1 MKYIWGFRK
10 DMIVH
15 TWDPETQKTEIKWL
29 SSRSAWNIVITML
42 TVHSKTFP
50 WKKNV
55 LKCGTRGGEDDFR
68 VDEELMELR
77 TQYYKIWHRC
87 ICKYTKRSY
96 LSSPPIFPLNIKK
109 KVSDLFWKKLITM
122 IPVSSLYTWKKNK
135 NERCLRAPP
144 SYIGSPQSELTGLP
158 SSLCLHSNP
167 NTVFLLFP
175 SVFQLQL
182 SLVLPFLLKSK
193 TSFLP

>member
-1 MKYIWGFRK
+1 
-10 DMIVH
+10 MIVL
-15 TWDPETQKTEIKWL
+15 TWDPETQEAEIKWL

-50 WKKNV
+50 WENI

-109 KVSDLFWKKLITM
+109 VSVLFWKKLITM
-122 IPVSSLYTWKKNK
+122 IPVSSLYTWIK

-144 SYIGSPQSELTGLP
+144 SCIGSPQSELTGLP
-158 SSLCLHSNP
+158 SSLCLHSNT
-167 NTVFLLFP
+167 NTVFSLFP

-182 SLVLPFLLKSK
+182 PLVLPFLLKFK
-193 TSFLP
+193 TYFLP

>member
-1 MKYIWGFRK
+1 
-10 DMIVH
+10 
-15 TWDPETQKTEIKWL
+15 
-29 SSRSAWNIVITML
+29 
-42 TVHSKTFP
+42 
-50 WKKNV
+50 
-55 LKCGTRGGEDDFR
+55 
-68 VDEELMELR
+68 MELR

-109 KVSDLFWKKLITM
+109 KSFRSFLKETNYHDSCEFSVYLK
-122 IPVSSLYTWKKNK
+122 K

-144 SYIGSPQSELTGLP
+144 SYIGSPRSELTGLP
-158 SSLCLHSNP
+158 SSLCLHSNT
-167 NTVFLLFP
+167 NTVFSLFP

-182 SLVLPFLLKSK
+182 SLVLPFLLKFK